1 MDDAHLL
8 INGMRYC
15 EAHRSWGGSCS
26 GCPLEDEMCISRSG
40 QLRFVDEKPK
50 NEHVAAI
57 NFAHFVD
64 QFKNMVN
71 QINSWATS
79 EGLIP
84 PNLPTGGSNV
94 S

>member
-15 EAHRSWGGSCS
+15 DAHRSSLGTCS
-26 GCPLEDEMCISRSG
+26 KCPLKDKMCINRKG
-40 QLRFVDEKPK
+40 QLRFVDEKHE
-50 NEHVAAI
+50 NEYIAGI
-57 NFAHFVD
+57 NFVHFVD

-84 PNLPTGGSNV
+84 QDPPTGGSNV